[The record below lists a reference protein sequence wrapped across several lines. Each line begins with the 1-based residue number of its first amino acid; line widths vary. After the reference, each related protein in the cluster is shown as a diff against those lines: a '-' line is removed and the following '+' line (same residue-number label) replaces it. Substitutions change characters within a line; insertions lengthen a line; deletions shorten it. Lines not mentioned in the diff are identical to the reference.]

1 METDAFDEASVSHDD
16 VDTGYPE
23 TESNKVDL
31 LEGSSSSGEVVGE
44 LGNAGEFLTRV
55 ELDLAC
61 SSEKLVN
68 LSVLMMQ
75 VATRESDYEAFV
87 SRGERM
93 LGNSFEK
100 AMEFDLLSGIL
111 DSEVQEVDKF
121 MSTLQ
126 ADVISAHEIVSLF
139 KHLGETFV
147 EMEGKLCDSE
157 LSLKQSQDQ
166 VSEIRMQSAKFQ
178 RILASSNRD
187 EHWDNDKGV
196 NFPGDDQFLDTY
208 ANMKMQTAE
217 QQRHILRLL
226 EKSLSREMDLEKKL
240 TESRQIEEELKLR
253 LHASEQE
260 AFFLEEEGADIW
272 ERWFQAD
279 NASEILMGISKELL
293 GRLRIFQFNLN
304 GAVQRE
310 AELRRELEHTTEQL
324 KSKEINLHKLESSE
338 VDNVIVGLKEKISN
352 AESRAE
358 SAEAK
363 CKLLAE
369 TNMELKDEL
378 GLLKDGGNISEKVT
392 LLERQLQESDYR
404 LQHAMASAE
413 ASEEKQSMLNSTIGD
428 MENLIKDLKLKVLKA
443 ETRADSTEEKCII
456 LSESNMEL
464 HKEMSFFSSRLESLE
479 ASLHQAEE
487 MKIANAKDIAIRK
500 KVITDLV
507 MQLSIERER
516 LHKQISTLTVE
527 NHNLL
532 LKLQQMN
539 MHRPVDIGHNGRGN
553 SEEFSLP
560 KHDLT
565 DVTCAR
571 ESKEEVTE
579 LSATGSMLDKNQI
592 SVPVGMTKV
601 VSANSTSELESVRR
615 IDAGLLNFKHV
626 LMAIIIL
633 LISVVAYLIQ
643 K

>member
-1 METDAFDEASVSHDD
+1 METDAFGEASVSHDD

-23 TESNKVDL
+23 TESNKVDS
-31 LEGSSSSGEVVGE
+31 LEGSSSNGEVVGE

-87 SRGERM
+87 SRGEHM

-100 AMEFDLLSGIL
+100 ALEFDLLSGIL

-187 EHWDNDKGV
+187 EHWNNDKGV
-196 NFPGDDQFLDTY
+196 DFPGDDQFLDTY
-208 ANMKMQTAE
+208 ANIKMQTAE

-253 LHASEQE
+253 LHSSEQE
-260 AFFLEEEGADIW
+260 VFFLEEEGADIW

-279 NASEILMGISKELL
+279 NATEILMGISKELL
-293 GRLRIFQFNLN
+293 GRLHIFQFNLN

-310 AELRRELEHTTEQL
+310 AELRRELERATEQL

-338 VDNVIVGLKEKISN
+338 MDNVIVGLKEKISK

-378 GLLKDGGNISEKVT
+378 GLLKDGGNISEKVN

-404 LQHAMASAE
+404 LQHAVASAE
-413 ASEEKQSMLNSTIGD
+413 AGEEKQSMLNSTIGD

-443 ETRADSTEEKCII
+443 ETQADRTKEKCII

-464 HKEMSFFSSRLESLE
+464 HKELSFFSSRLESLE

-516 LHKQISTLTVE
+516 LHKQISTLTAE
-527 NHNLL
+527 NNNLL

-539 MHRPVDIGHNGRGN
+539 MHHSVDIGDNGRGN

-579 LSATGSMLDKNQI
+579 LSATGSMLDKNQV
-592 SVPVGMTKV
+592 SVPIGMTKV